1 MKSDFADNND
11 RSLLYAKIRNSL
23 LQLARLPPD
32 PRNWRP
38 NVVVLAQGANEPV
51 QVLEYASLLA
61 GNHGIVSRVAF
72 LQGSLREAVA
82 KRDAELARI
91 RQLTAEKALNLFS
104 EVIVMPEPEA
114 AVPVFLQAHA
124 LGPLKP
130 NLAVLAYPGAAVP
143 TGPFAAR
150 LRTLVDLEIS
160 CAILLNLAG
169 RRLPQNEPGRIDIW
183 WRGFANG
190 SLMLILAH
198 MLTLAPAW
206 KKVRIR
212 IQRIT
217 KTEAERQSAHD
228 ELKHLI
234 EVARIEAEI
243 RILVST
249 DPFSHIM
256 RKESRDAVALFLG
269 FVLPAESNALVT
281 SFESTARAL
290 DGMPPAF
297 LTCTSGAADLL
308 A

>member
-1 MKSDFADNND
+1 MKSDFADTSD
-11 RSLLYAKIRNSL
+11 RSLLYARIRGAL

-32 PRNWRP
+32 PRQWRP
-38 NVVVLAQGANEPV
+38 NLVVLAQGTSEPV
-51 QVLEYASLLA
+51 QLLEYTSLLG
-61 GNHGIVSRVAF
+61 GNHGIVSRVGF

-82 KRDAELARI
+82 KRNAELARV
-91 RQLTAEKALNLFS
+91 RQLTAERLPHLLH
-104 EVIVMPEPEA
+104 EIIVMPDAEA

-124 LGPLKP
+124 QGPLKP
-130 NLAVLAYPGAAVP
+130 NLAALAYPGDGVP
-143 TGPFAAR
+143 TGAFVGR
-150 LRTLVDLEIS
+150 LRTLVALEIS
-160 CAILLNLAG
+160 SVILLNIAG
-169 RRLPQNEPGRIDIW
+169 RRALQGEPGRIDIW

-198 MLTLAPAW
+198 LLTLNPSW
-206 KKVRIR
+206 RKVRIR
-212 IQRIT
+212 ILRIT
-217 KTEAERQSAHD
+217 RTEAERQSAHD

-234 EVARIEAEI
+234 EVSRIEAEI

-249 DPFSHIM
+249 EPFSHTM

-269 FVLPAESNALVT
+269 FVLPDESNALVT

-290 DGMPPAF
+290 EGMPPAF